1 MADSPTHVWWLYGAP
16 CVGKSATA
24 WELFAHQL
32 EGEPRGYF
40 DIDQLGICYPQPH
53 DNAERR
59 AMRYRAAGV
68 LVRHLARAGARTVV
82 VSGVLEPGSHDEVVE
97 ALRPAAVTFCRL
109 RADPDVLRPRL
120 QRRYGPQDVARALA
134 EAGVWDELD
143 NGQPVVESARAV
155 GEVAGQALAVFQD
168 ATRVSSST
176 ASQVPM
182 APAVEPPDPAGA
194 PSRAVLICGATGVGK
209 STLAFGLTMQGWA
222 TGRSCAFLDLQQIAF
237 VDGVEPLSDDGSS
250 ATAAAVADLWQTY
263 RRAGAA
269 DLVLNGDVE
278 SAESV
283 ERYRQA
289 LGATPLLVVRLRA
302 GREQLRR
309 RLTARSRGGGG
320 PELAG
325 DGLRGIDAAAVD
337 AVLDAAITSQ
347 HRMDA
352 AEVADI
358 VVETGED
365 DADVLV
371 ERLVRIREEHLLP

>member
-1 MADSPTHVWWLYGAP
+1 MHVWWLYGPP

-24 WELFAHQL
+24 WELYAHRL
-32 EGEPRGYF
+32 EGRPRGYF

-53 DNAERR
+53 DDAERR
-59 AMRYRAAGV
+59 AMKYQAAGV
-68 LVRHLARAGARTVV
+68 LVHHLARAGARTIV
-82 VSGVLEPGSHDEVVE
+82 VSGVLDPGSHDELTK
-97 ALRPAAVTFCRL
+97 ALGPVAVTFCRL

-134 EAGVWDELD
+134 EAGVCDELD
-143 NGQPVVESARAV
+143 TGHAVVESARSV
-155 GEVAGQALAVFQD
+155 REVADHAAAVFQD
-168 ATRVSSST
+168 AARVPSPT
-176 ASQVPM
+176 AVLAAT
-182 APAVEPPDPAGA
+182 APAVVPPDRAGA
-194 PSRAVLICGATGVGK
+194 PERAVLVCGATGVGK
-209 STLAFGLTMQGWA
+209 STLAFGLAMQGWR

-237 VDGVEPLSDDGSS
+237 VEDVGPSSDDGAS
-250 ATAAAVADLWQTY
+250 ATAAVVADLWQTY
-263 RRAGAA
+263 RSAGAV

-302 GREQLRR
+302 GREPLRR
-309 RLTARSRGGGG
+309 RATARSRGQGG

-325 DGLRGIDAAAVD
+325 DRLRGIDAAAVD
-337 AVLDAAITSQ
+337 AVVDAAITSQ
-347 HRMDA
+347 HRTDA
-352 AEVADI
+352 AEVAD
-358 VVETGED
+358 VVVGTSED

>member
-1 MADSPTHVWWLYGAP
+1 MTDSPTRVWWLYGAP

-24 WELFAHQL
+24 WELYASQL
-32 EGEPRGYF
+32 DGEPRGYL

-53 DNAERR
+53 DDAERR
-59 AMRYRAAGV
+59 AMKARAAGV

-97 ALRPAAVTFCRL
+97 ALGPVALTFCRL
-109 RADPDVLRPRL
+109 RADPEVLRPRL
-120 QRRYGPQDVARALA
+120 QRRYGPDDVARALA

-143 NGQPVVESARAV
+143 TGHAVVDSARTV
-155 GEVAGQALAVFQD
+155 GDVADQAYATFQD
-168 ATRVSSST
+168 ATRVPPT
-176 ASQVPM
+176 ATPT
-182 APAVEPPDPAGA
+182 PAAEPPSPAGA
-194 PSRAVLICGATGVGK
+194 PTRAVLVCGATGVGK
-209 STLAFGLTMQGWA
+209 STLAFGLTMQGWG

-237 VDGVEPLSDDGSS
+237 VDGVEPGADGGSC

-263 RRAGAA
+263 QRAGAV

-309 RLTARSRGGGG
+309 RVTARSRGEGG

-325 DGLRGIDAAAVD
+325 DALRGIDAAAVD
-337 AVLDAAITSQ
+337 VVVDAALAAQ
-347 HRMDA
+347 DRMDA
-352 AEVADI
+352 ADVADV

-365 DADVLV
+365 GADALV
-371 ERLVRIREEHLLP
+371 ERLARMRDEHLPVP